1 MDATVTTVTSG
12 TGTNGT
18 TNTAAPETPP
28 TKTTP
33 PAEGTT
39 PPAAPESVEWDA
51 YIAKQEAPVR
61 AAYEAHTTGLK
72 SALVKER
79 ESAKALAKALKDAQ
93 TGTAEEQNAKL
104 AELTA
109 QLGETQRRLG
119 FVTSPEAAEV
129 IDADIAYTVAA
140 AKGMFDAKGQ
150 PKWADLKA
158 AFPAMFKQ
166 PKAPQA
172 PDINGG
178 ARGGGNG
185 GVPTYNGQPLE
196 AIANKYGLKMPRK

>member
-12 TGTNGT
+12 TGANGT
-18 TNTAAPETPP
+18 ANTPPPETPP
-28 TKTTP
+28 TTP

-39 PPAAPESVEWDA
+39 PPAAPESVEWDSF
-51 YIAKQEAPVR
+51 IAGQAEPIR

-150 PKWADLKA
+150 PKWADLKSA
-158 AFPAMFKQ
+158 YPAMFKQ
-166 PKAPQA
+166 PKAPPAA

-185 GVPTYNGQPLE
+185 GVMTFNGQLLE
-196 AIANKYGLKMPRK
+196 IVASKYGLKMPRK